1 MFSLM
6 ATKAE
11 RFRAEAQRAA
21 QKVKRPKIPSG
32 RRGPAKDDVP
42 NPTSHNESAR
52 ARKNATYELE
62 VSSTARPSR
71 KSTRLSPTHIK
82 TDSVLRITAMNR
94 NATPKARAGRRGGDP
109 M

>member
-1 MFSLM
+1 M

-11 RFRAEAQRAA
+11 RFRAETQRAA
-21 QKVKRPKIPSG
+21 QKVKPPKIPSG

-42 NPTSHNESAR
+42 NPAAHNQGAR

-62 VSSTARPSR
+62 VSSTSRPSR

-94 NATPKARAGRRGGDP
+94 SVTPTARAGRRGANRV
-109 M
+109 